1 MYFILKKIFH
11 NNDMIDHRLSAKHY
25 TSLGILILA
34 ILLASIRPLELEA
47 YLLHQAGTVF
57 MIIMLL
63 ICLYKIGLNFLSFNL
78 YILFLII
85 HVIAA
90 HYLYS
95 YVPYNQWIEQIFG
108 FNLNE
113 VMHWSRNM
121 FDRFVHLAYGLLL
134 YPIFY
139 RLFQVWL
146 PQQKPVVIFLLVIQ
160 FVVASS
166 MLYEWLEW
174 VIAIGLSP
182 EEAENYNG
190 QQGDMWDAHK
200 DVLLA
205 TIGAAITGGLQLIST
220 NKKAHQSE
228 L

>member
-1 MYFILKKIFH
+1 
-11 NNDMIDHRLSAKHY
+11 MIEQRLSAKHY
-25 TSLGILILA
+25 ASMGILILA
-34 ILLASIRPLELEA
+34 ILLASIHPLEMEA
-47 YLLHQAGTVF
+47 YLLHQAGTAF
-57 MIIMLL
+57 MLIMLL
-63 ICLYKIGLNFLSFNL
+63 VCLYKIGLNFLSFNL
-78 YILFLII
+78 YILFLFV

-108 FNLNE
+108 FHLNE

-139 RLFQVWL
+139 RLFHVWL

-166 MLYEWLEW
+166 MIYEWLEW
-174 VIAIGLSP
+174 LIAIGLSP

-190 QQGDMWDAHK
+190 QQGDSWDAHK
-200 DVLLA
+200 DILLA
-205 TIGAAITGGLQLIST
+205 TLGAIFTGSLMLLQKSPP
-220 NKKAHQSE
+220 K
-228 L
+228 

>member
-1 MYFILKKIFH
+1 
-11 NNDMIDHRLSAKHY
+11 MIEQRLSAKHY
-25 TSLGILILA
+25 ASMGILILA
-34 ILLASIRPLELEA
+34 ILLASIHPLELEA

-63 ICLYKIGLNFLSFNL
+63 LCLYKIGLNFLSFNL
-78 YILFLII
+78 YILFLIV

-113 VMHWSRNM
+113 AMHWSRNM

-134 YPIFY
+134 YPVFY

-174 VIAIGLSP
+174 LIAIGLSP
-182 EEAENYNG
+182 AEAENYNG
-190 QQGDMWDAHK
+190 QQGDSWDAHK
-200 DVLLA
+200 DILLA
-205 TIGAAITGGLQLIST
+205 TLGAIFTGSILLLQKIKSPP
-220 NKKAHQSE
+220 K
-228 L
+228 

>member
-1 MYFILKKIFH
+1 
-11 NNDMIDHRLSAKHY
+11 MIEQRLSAKHY
-25 TSLGILILA
+25 ASMGILILA

-57 MIIMLL
+57 MINMLL
-63 ICLYKIGLNFLSFNL
+63 VCLYKIGLNFLSFNL
-78 YILFLII
+78 YILFLFV

-108 FNLNE
+108 FHLNE

-166 MLYEWLEW
+166 MIYEWLEW
-174 VIAIGLSP
+174 LIAIGLSP

-190 QQGDMWDAHK
+190 QQGDSWDAHK
-200 DVLLA
+200 DILLA
-205 TIGAAITGGLQLIST
+205 TLGAIFTGSLMLLQKSPP
-220 NKKAHQSE
+220 K
-228 L
+228 

>member
-1 MYFILKKIFH
+1 
-11 NNDMIDHRLSAKHY
+11 MIEQRLSAKHY
-25 TSLGILILA
+25 ASLGILILA
-34 ILLASIRPLELEA
+34 ILLASIHPLELEA

-63 ICLYKIGLNFLSFNL
+63 LCLYKIGLNFLSFNL
-78 YILFLII
+78 YILFLIV

-95 YVPYNQWIEQIFG
+95 YVPYNQWIEQIIG

-113 VMHWSRNM
+113 AMHWSRNM

-174 VIAIGLSP
+174 LIAIGLSP

-190 QQGDMWDAHK
+190 QQGDSWDAHK
-200 DVLLA
+200 DILLA
-205 TIGAAITGGLQLIST
+205 TLGAIFTGSILLLQKIKSPP
-220 NKKAHQSE
+220 K
-228 L
+228 

>member
-1 MYFILKKIFH
+1 
-11 NNDMIDHRLSAKHY
+11 MIDHRLSAKHY
-25 TSLGILILA
+25 TSLSILILA

-57 MIIMLL
+57 MIIMML

-78 YILFLII
+78 YILFLIV

-113 VMHWSRNM
+113 AMHWSRNM

-134 YPIFY
+134 YPIFH
-139 RLFQVWL
+139 RLFQVLL

-174 VIAIGLSP
+174 LIAIGLSP

-200 DVLLA
+200 DILLA

-220 NKKAHQSE
+220 NKKAHRSE

>member
-1 MYFILKKIFH
+1 
-11 NNDMIDHRLSAKHY
+11 MIIDFPPNIIS
-25 TSLGILILA
+25 SLGILILA

-78 YILFLII
+78 YILFLIV

-134 YPIFY
+134 YPIFH

-174 VIAIGLSP
+174 LIAIGLSP

-200 DVLLA
+200 DILLA
-205 TIGAAITGGLQLIST
+205 TIGAAITGGLQLIPKI
-220 NKKAHQSE
+220 KKAHRSE
-228 L
+228 LLKSQSNS

>member
-1 MYFILKKIFH
+1 
-11 NNDMIDHRLSAKHY
+11 MIEQRLSAKHY
-25 TSLGILILA
+25 ASMGILILA
-34 ILLASIRPLELEA
+34 ILLASIHPLEMEA
-47 YLLHQAGTVF
+47 YLLHQAGTAF
-57 MIIMLL
+57 MISMLL
-63 ICLYKIGLNFLSFNL
+63 VCLYKIGLNFLSFNL
-78 YILFLII
+78 YILFLFV

-108 FNLNE
+108 FHLNE

-139 RLFQVWL
+139 RLFHVWL

-166 MLYEWLEW
+166 MIYEWLEW
-174 VIAIGLSP
+174 LIAIGLSP

-190 QQGDMWDAHK
+190 QQGDSWDAHK
-200 DVLLA
+200 DILLA
-205 TIGAAITGGLQLIST
+205 TLGAIFTGSLMLLQKSPP
-220 NKKAHQSE
+220 K
-228 L
+228 

>member
-1 MYFILKKIFH
+1 
-11 NNDMIDHRLSAKHY
+11 MIEHRLSAKHY
-25 TSLGILILA
+25 ASLGILILA
-34 ILLASIRPLELEA
+34 SLLASIRPLELEA

-63 ICLYKIGLNFLSFNL
+63 ICLYKIGLNFLNFNL
-78 YILFLII
+78 YILFLIV

-113 VMHWSRNM
+113 AMHWSRNM

-134 YPIFY
+134 YPIFH

-174 VIAIGLSP
+174 LIAIGLSP

-200 DVLLA
+200 DILLA
-205 TIGAAITGGLQLIST
+205 TIGAAITGGLQLIPKNQKSSS
-220 NKKAHQSE
+220 K
-228 L
+228 